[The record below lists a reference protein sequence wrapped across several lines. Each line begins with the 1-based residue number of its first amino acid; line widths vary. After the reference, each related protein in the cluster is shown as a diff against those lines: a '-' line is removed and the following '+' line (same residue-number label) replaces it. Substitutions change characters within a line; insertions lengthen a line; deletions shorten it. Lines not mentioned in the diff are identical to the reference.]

1 MSVDNISENLF
12 TSMLKLNDKKLS
24 IFNSINMAFS
34 QFFTA
39 KLFSGEINNDENNED
54 H

>member
-1 MSVDNISENLF
+1 
-12 TSMLKLNDKKLS
+12 
-24 IFNSINMAFS
+24 MAFS

-54 H
+54 HWKWAREISVLMSLCQNSI